1 MCTRGSNQAL
11 LGGPSTSPLD
21 RMYPHLR
28 FIQSYVH
35 HGRVGVLVEFGLE
48 TWLITENPDFLE
60 LSQGLAMH
68 IAAMNPD
75 SVDALLP
82 QPYAK
87 DPNTTVEKTL
97 AAASATLGEKISVTR
112 FLRWINEPLPPHEP
126 PTSPK
131 NPAVAM
137 KLKRA

>member
-1 MCTRGSNQAL
+1 
-11 LGGPSTSPLD
+11 
-21 RMYPHLR
+21 MYPHLR

-60 LSQGLAMH
+60 LSRGLAMH

-82 QPYAK
+82 QPYVK

-97 AAASATLGEKISVTR
+97 AAASATLARRLAS
-112 FLRWINEPLPPHEP
+112 LD
-126 PTSPK
+126 S
-131 NPAVAM
+131 
-137 KLKRA
+137 